1 MGGPEQELNDIKYN
15 YPVYRR
21 FKHSIK
27 SDIFIQSRLNT
38 RPVSLSLQ
46 QEPGVLS
53 ALVIS
58 VIGQCGPR

>member
-1 MGGPEQELNDIKYN
+1 MVLNTTTLFTGDS
-15 YPVYRR
+15 
-21 FKHSIK
+21 KHSIK